1 MLKQY
6 TIYVIDGTAGFSP
19 DGEGM
24 VWYDT
29 VQEVVEDSGG
39 SDWPVVRMTDADFEE
54 LRWG

>member
-1 MLKQY
+1 MLEQY